1 VIWLIAGLG
10 NPGRAYTHHRH
21 NAGFMAL
28 DALAQGGVWSKKFHS
43 DFTEITR
50 EGEKLLL
57 LKPQTFMN
65 RSGQALRA
73 AADFYKIPPAQII
86 VLHDDLDLPLGKLR
100 IKQGGGH
107 GGHNGLRDIDAHLG
121 PDYWRI
127 RLGIG
132 HPGDKDRV
140 HEYVLSNFAPEE
152 RSVMGALLE
161 LLVKHL
167 PLFWQKSPAALMSKL
182 TERIE
187 NRESRVE

>member
-1 VIWLIAGLG
+1 M
-10 NPGRAYTHHRH
+10 HHRH

-43 DFTEITR
+43 EFSEVTR

-73 AADFYKIPPAQII
+73 AADFYKIPPSQII
-86 VLHDDLDLPLGKLR
+86 VIHDDLDLPLGKIR

-121 PDYWRI
+121 QDYWRI
-127 RLGIG
+127 RMGIG
-132 HPGDKDRV
+132 HPGDKNRV

-161 LLVKHL
+161 RLVEHL

-182 TERIE
+182 AETTE

>member
-1 VIWLIAGLG
+1 
-10 NPGRAYTHHRH
+10 
-21 NAGFMAL
+21 MAL

-43 DFTEITR
+43 DFTEIMR

-161 LLVKHL
+161 RLVKHL
-167 PLFWQKSPAALMSKL
+167 PLFWQKSPAALMGKL